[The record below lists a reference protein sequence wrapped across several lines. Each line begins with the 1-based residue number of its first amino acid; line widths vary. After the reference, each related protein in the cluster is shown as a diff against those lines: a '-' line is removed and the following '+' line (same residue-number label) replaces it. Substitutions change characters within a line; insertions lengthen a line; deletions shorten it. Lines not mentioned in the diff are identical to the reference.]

1 MGYRLAGPEAELMAA
16 KKCMKRNR
24 SGKPCGAPAG
34 LSGLCAFHANP
45 ERARE
50 LGARGGRGN
59 RHVPPTTPAMELTAP
74 KDAAGVRDAFAR
86 IMADVHNGTLDT
98 KRATTAVYAGMAFIK
113 ALETSDLESRIK
125 SLEEK
130 ADAGIQKQT

>member
-1 MGYRLAGPEAELMAA
+1 M
-16 KKCMKRNR
+16 
-24 SGKPCGAPAG
+24 
-34 LSGLCAFHANP
+34 
-45 ERARE
+45 
-50 LGARGGRGN
+50 
-59 RHVPPTTPAMELTAP
+59 PPTTPAMELTAP

-86 IMADVHNGTLDT
+86 IMADIHNGTLDT

-130 ADAGIQKQT
+130 ADVGIQKQT